1 MSKEMSCEKAKFRTK
16 ADAVKRVKEI
26 NSLGD
31 EYRRPKRVY
40 KCPICRAY
48 HLTSKPKRKKQTPLD
63 SYNPA
68 WSKLINDAGHNDVL
82 R

>member
-1 MSKEMSCEKAKFRTK
+1 MQCNKAKFRTK

-26 NSLGD
+26 TSLGG
-31 EYRRPKRVY
+31 EHRKPKRVY

-48 HLTSKPKRKKQTPLD
+48 HLTSKPKRKKQIPLD

-68 WSKLINDAGHNDVL
+68 WSKLINDAGHNNVL
-82 R
+82 G

>member
-1 MSKEMSCEKAKFRTK
+1 MSCEKAKFRTK

-82 R
+82 G